1 MRKKAQ
7 HLKCNTTLEGI
18 TLLNKKIIALAMAIT
33 LSAGTYATINAQ
45 AATHTVKAGESLWS
59 IAQRY
64 DVQVEKLKK
73 NNHLESDSIFPNQ
86 QLNIP
91 SNEQGTN
98 IYVVRPGDSLYNI
111 SQAHGVPVDKLVESN
126 GINTPNI
133 IYPGDT
139 IAVDGSPTTVKQTA
153 TQKEAVTQP
162 VAADNAITL
171 TMTATAYT
179 AYCEGCSGITK
190 NGTDLRANPDLK
202 VIAVDPSII
211 PLGTRV
217 WVEGYGE
224 AIAADIG
231 GAIKGNII
239 DVFIPSHEEAIQW
252 GRKTVTVRILE

>member
-1 MRKKAQ
+1 MAQ
-7 HLKCNTTLEGI
+7 HLKCNTTLEGTI
-18 TLLNKKIIALAMAIT
+18 LLNKKIIALVTAFT
-33 LSAGTYATINAQ
+33 LSVGAYVTINAQ
-45 AATHTVKAGESLWS
+45 AATHTVQAGESLWS
-59 IAQRY
+59 IAQKY
-64 DVQVEKLKK
+64 DVQTDKIKN

-91 SNEQGTN
+91 SNEQGNN
-98 IYVVRPGDSLYNI
+98 IYVVQPGDSLYDI
-111 SQAHGVPVDKLVESN
+111 SQEHGVPVDQLVELN
-126 GINTPNI
+126 GINTPNL

-139 IAVDGSPTTVKQTA
+139 IAVDGSSATGKQVS
-153 TQKEAVTQP
+153 TQKEVATQP
-162 VAADNAITL
+162 VAADNTITL

-224 AIAADIG
+224 AIAADTG
-231 GAIKGNII
+231 GAIKGNKI
-239 DVFIPSHEEAIQW
+239 DVFMPSKKQAYAW
-252 GRKTVTVRILE
+252 GRKKVTIKVYKG